1 MIITNKKELEMAAE
15 FLEKYANEKGNYIEF
30 AAFGNVANV
39 LKQAIEKGDFDDE
52 HDAYTLQVV
61 KQPNHLEYAAEKLC
75 NTDCVLYRKGT
86 CKYNH
91 KDKIKCP
98 TIYNYI
104 YDEDED

>member
-15 FLEKYANEKGNYIEF
+15 FLDKYAKEKGNYIEF

-39 LKQAIEKGDFDDE
+39 LKQAIEEGDFDDE

-61 KQPNHLEYAAEKLC
+61 KQPNVLDYAIDKFC
-75 NTDCVLYRKGT
+75 NTDCVFYRNGT

-91 KDKIKCP
+91 KDKINCT

-104 YDEDED
+104 FDEDED